1 MSTRTGKSAKP
12 SRSSRRAS
20 EATARKLFWVRAD
33 IPEAWEARKAIVEAA
48 ALAHA
53 DLVIVR
59 REDLDG
65 VPAVKGRAV
74 ISKAGDLPPQAMRID
89 PDPQVSGN
97 DEGGAALLTIRCGA
111 DQDLAAALAERYG
124 TVIVDC
130 KDWRIIPLENL
141 VAACQRT
148 RARLLAMVSGPEDAA
163 LALGVLERGVDG
175 VVLQSHK
182 PGDVERTGSLVKT
195 GMMVLPL
202 EQVEVVSVLPA
213 GMGDRACIDTCSL
226 LEKGEGMLVGSK
238 ADGLVLVH
246 AETVETQY
254 VKSRPFR
261 VNAGAVHSYVLD
273 RDNKTR
279 YISDLSG
286 GDSAFVVKAN
296 GSCRVVTIGRVK
308 IETRP
313 LAIVE
318 LKRGNRN
325 LNVVLQ
331 DAETIRLV
339 KADGEPVSIKELKK
353 GDRVLAYLAGQA
365 RHFGMAIEEKLIER

>member
-1 MSTRTGKSAKP
+1 
-12 SRSSRRAS
+12 
-20 EATARKLFWVRAD
+20 L
-33 IPEAWEARKAIVEAA
+33 AA
-48 ALAHA
+48 
-53 DLVIVR
+53 
-59 REDLDG
+59 
-65 VPAVKGRAV
+65 
-74 ISKAGDLPPQAMRID
+74 
-89 PDPQVSGN
+89 
-97 DEGGAALLTIRCGA
+97 RCGA
-111 DQDLAAALAERYG
+111 DLIVVRPEDLDEIPRTEANKLGVISSADDVPADVTRIEPNPRPGAGSRAAVALVVIGSPAEQELAIEVAQDYG
-124 TVIVDC
+124 TLVVDC

-148 RARLLAMVSGPEDAA
+148 RTRLLATVSGPEDGA
-163 LALGVLERGVDG
+163 LALGILEKGVDG
-175 VVLQSHK
+175 VLLQSRD
-182 PGDVERTGSLVKT
+182 PGAVEATGSLVRR
-195 GMMVLPL
+195 GASVIPL
-202 EQVEVVSVLPA
+202 EQVEVVSVAPA

-226 LEKGEGMLVGSK
+226 LEKGEGLLVGSK

-273 RDNKTR
+273 RDNRTR
-279 YISDLSG
+279 YISDLRA
-286 GDSAFVVKAN
+286 GDSALVVKAN
-296 GSCRVVTIGRVK
+296 GSTRVVTIGRVK

-325 LNVVLQ
+325 LNLVLQ

-339 KADGEPVSIKELKK
+339 RADGEPVSIKELKK
-353 GDRVLAYLAGQA
+353 GDRVLAYLGGQA

>member
-1 MSTRTGKSAKP
+1 
-12 SRSSRRAS
+12 
-20 EATARKLFWVRAD
+20 VRAD
-33 IPEAWEARKAIVEAA
+33 IPESWEARRAFVESAT
-48 ALAHA
+48 HA
-53 DLVIVR
+53 DADRVVVR
-59 REDLDG
+59 REDLG
-65 VPAVKGRAV
+65 RVPALGAKGLAV
-74 ISKAGDLPPQAMRID
+74 ISKAGDLPPHVMRID
-89 PDPQVSGN
+89 QDPQV
-97 DEGGAALLTIRCGA
+97 GGHNPGDAALLAIRSGA
-111 DQDLAAALAERYG
+111 DQDLAAALAEHYG

-148 RARLLAMVSGPEDAA
+148 HARLLAIVSGPEDAT

-175 VVLQSHK
+175 VVLQSQEK
-182 PGDVERTGSLVKT
+182 GDVERTGSLLLKH
-195 GMMVLPL
+195 GKLVLPL
-202 EQVEVVSVLPA
+202 EHVEVVSVLPV

-226 LEKGEGMLVGSK
+226 LERGEGLLVGSK

-246 AETVETQY
+246 AETLETQY

-279 YISDLSG
+279 YISDLCA
-286 GDSAFVVKAN
+286 GDSALVVKAD
-296 GSCRVVTIGRVK
+296 GSCRVATIGRVK

>member
-1 MSTRTGKSAKP
+1 MKP
-12 SRSSRRAS
+12 SRSSRRGS
-20 EATARKLFWVRAD
+20 EATLRKLLWVRAD
-33 IPEAWEARKAIVEAA
+33 IPESWEARRAIVESAA
-48 ALAHA
+48 RAHA
-53 DLVIVR
+53 DRVIVR
-59 REDLDG
+59 REDLG
-65 VPAVKGRAV
+65 KVPGTGVKGLAV
-74 ISKAGDLPPQAMRID
+74 VSETGDLPPHALRID
-89 PDPQVSGN
+89 PDPQAGGN
-97 DEGGAALLTIRCGA
+97 KQSEAALLAIRSGA
-111 DQDLAAALAERYG
+111 DQDLAAALAEHYG
-124 TVIVDC
+124 TLIVDC

-148 RARLLAMVSGPEDAA
+148 HTRLLAIVSGPEDAT

-175 VVLQSHK
+175 VVLQSQK
-182 PGDVERTGSLVKT
+182 TGDVERTGSLVKL
-195 GMMVLPL
+195 GVLVLPL
-202 EQVEVVSVLPA
+202 EQVEVVSVLPV

-226 LEKGEGMLVGSK
+226 LGKGEGLLVGSK
-238 ADGLVLVH
+238 ADGLALVH

-279 YISDLSG
+279 YISDLRA
-286 GDSAFVVKAN
+286 GDSALVVGAN